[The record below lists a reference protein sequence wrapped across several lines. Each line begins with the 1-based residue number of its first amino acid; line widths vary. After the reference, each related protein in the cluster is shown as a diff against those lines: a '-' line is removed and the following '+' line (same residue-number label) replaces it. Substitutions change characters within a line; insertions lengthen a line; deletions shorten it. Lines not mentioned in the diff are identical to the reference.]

1 MRTLLF
7 RRGGDGYKFVFVARK
22 HDRFCDFRFIR
33 GERSRFIQ
41 KHGVYRREFLKRFA
55 AFYEYA
61 VFGGFPGTDHKRYGS
76 GKPQRARTRHD
87 EYRNAD
93 IDGKTHS
100 VARNKP
106 RRKGNQ
112 RNTHYHGDEKSRD
125 GIRDFRD
132 RHFCGI
138 RVFDEFYDF
147 INRAIF
153 ADVFCDEF
161 TIPAAESR
169 SADDFFAR
177 FFIHGYALARY
188 RGFVGVTVTPYNH
201 AVARG
206 VRAVFKYN
214 DIAPFEFLRRNLFFF
229 SVYFYY
235 RRIGSEFE
243 KFPDSGHRL
252 VFGLFFEIFA
262 QSYKGDYH
270 RRAFEVKVIHI
281 LHHKF
286 MVGDDVSF
294 DNHRNRERAV
304 DKRNGRTERD
314 ETVHIRF

>member
-22 HDRFCDFRFIR
+22 RYRFGNFRFI
-33 GERSRFIQ
+33 GGKRSRFIQ

-112 RNTHYHGDEKSRD
+112 RNSHYHGNEKSRD

-147 INRAIF
+147 INRAVF
-153 ADVFCDEF
+153 ADVFGDEF
-161 TIPAAESR
+161 AIAAAESR
-169 SADDFFAR
+169 SADYLFAR
-177 FFIHGYALARY
+177 FFIHGNALARY
-188 RGFVGVTVTPYNH
+188 GGLVRVTAAPRHY
-201 AVARG
+201 AVAGGARS
-206 VRAVFKYN
+206 VFQY
-214 DIAPFEFLRRNLFFF
+214 DYISPFKFLRRNYFLFA
-229 SVYFYY
+229 VYFYY

-243 KFPDSGHRL
+243 KFADRRHRL
-252 VFGLFFEIFA
+252 IFGLFFEIFA
-262 QSYKGDYH
+262 QSYQGDYH
-270 RRAFEVKVIHI
+270 SRAFEVEVIHV
-281 LHHKF
+281 LHHKRVIGYY
-286 MVGDDVSF
+286 MPF
-294 DNHRNRERAV
+294 DNHRHGKRAV